1 MAVLL
6 LALSMVVVVVV
17 AVVTVVAV
25 MVALVVAGVMVVVVL
40 AVTMVVVLLLLQLK
54 SPFSLPE
61 EAVKRGKVKES
72 RVRELVTPIFYARM
86 RLGEFDPPEM
96 NPYRQL
102 DPAEVVESEAHRNLA
117 VEAALKSFV
126 LLKNNGVL
134 PLAGVGRYHTISVRH

>member
-1 MAVLL
+1 MML
-6 LALSMVVVVVV
+6 LALAMV

-25 MVALVVAGVMVVVVL
+25 MVALVVAVVL
-40 AVTMVVVLLLLQLK
+40 ALTMVVMVVVLLLLQLT

-72 RVRELVTPIFYARM
+72 TVRDLVKPIFYARM

-126 LLKNNGVL
+126 LLKNDGVL
-134 PLAGVGRYHTISVRH
+134 PLASVGRYHTISVRH

>member
-1 MAVLL
+1 ML
-6 LALSMVVVVVV
+6 LALAMV

-25 MVALVVAGVMVVVVL
+25 MVALVVAVVL
-40 AVTMVVVLLLLQLK
+40 ALTMVVMVVVLLLLQLTG
-54 SPFSLPE
+54 PFSLPE

-72 RVRELVTPIFYARM
+72 TVRDLVKPIFYARM

-126 LLKNNGVL
+126 LLKNDGVL
-134 PLAGVGRYHTISVRH
+134 PLASVGRYHTISVRH

>member
-1 MAVLL
+1 ML
-6 LALSMVVVVVV
+6 LALAMV

-25 MVALVVAGVMVVVVL
+25 MVALVVAVVLARTMVVMVVVVR
-40 AVTMVVVLLLLQLK
+40 LLQLT

-72 RVRELVTPIFYARM
+72 TVRDLVKPIFYARM

-126 LLKNNGVL
+126 LLKNDGVL
-134 PLAGVGRYHTISVRH
+134 PLASVGRYHTISVRH

>member
-1 MAVLL
+1 M
-6 LALSMVVVVVV
+6 LALTMVV
-17 AVVTVVAV
+17 
-25 MVALVVAGVMVVVVL
+25 
-40 AVTMVVVLLLLQLK
+40 MVVVLLLLLQLT

-72 RVRELVTPIFYARM
+72 TVRDLVKPIFYARM

-126 LLKNNGVL
+126 LLKNDGVL
-134 PLAGVGRYHTISVRH
+134 PLASVGRYHTISVHH

>member
-1 MAVLL
+1 
-6 LALSMVVVVVV
+6 
-17 AVVTVVAV
+17 
-25 MVALVVAGVMVVVVL
+25 MVVVVL
-40 AVTMVVVLLLLQLK
+40 AVTMVMLQLT

-61 EAVKRGKVKES
+61 EAVKRGKVTES

-102 DPAEVVESEAHRNLA
+102 DPAEVVESDAHRNLA